1 MNALL
6 IGMGM
11 VAQTH
16 LLALRDNGAGVQLGG
31 VVGRDPARTRA
42 FADQAA
48 DLLGYPVDTH
58 TDIDAGIATKPDVA
72 ILITPPNARVE
83 YAQVLSAAAIPTLM
97 EKPVERTLEQA
108 RDVVGLYHNLPL
120 GIVFQHRTRAAS
132 RTLKKRLESKDLGEI
147 IHIEIRVPWWR
158 DQAYYDEPGRGSY
171 ARDGG
176 GVMISQA
183 IHTLDLALWLCGPVE
198 ELQAR
203 MRTSPLHRLEAEDI
217 ATALLT
223 FETGATGLISAT
235 TCAYPG
241 GAESIALI
249 TTKARALL
257 EGDALRIDWIDGET
271 EVLGTDQSTGGG
283 ADPMAFTHGWHQSIL
298 EDFAQAIRVG
308 CAPLATGQEA
318 LQVHAAID
326 AMTRASAS
334 GRTEKVCA

>member
-16 LLALRDNGAGVQLGG
+16 LLALRDNGAGVRLGG
-31 VVGRDPARTRA
+31 VLGRDLARTRA

-48 DLLGYPVDTH
+48 DLLGYPVDAH
-58 TDIDAGIATKPDVA
+58 KDIDAATATKPDLA
-72 ILITPPNARVE
+72 ILITPPNARIE
-83 YAQVLSAAAIPTLM
+83 HAQALSAAGIPTLM

-108 RDVVGLYHNLPL
+108 RAIVGLYHNVPL

-132 RTLKKRLESKDLGEI
+132 QTLMKRLESGDLGEVV
-147 IHIEIRVPWWR
+147 HVEIKVPWWR

-183 IHTLDLALWLCGPVE
+183 IHTLDLALWLCGPVK
-198 ELQAR
+198 ELQAQ
-203 MRTSPLHRLEAEDI
+203 MRSSPLHRLEAEDI
-217 ATALLT
+217 ATAILT
-223 FETGATGLISAT
+223 FESGATGMISAT

-241 GAESIALI
+241 GTESITLI
-249 TTKARALL
+249 TTKARVHL
-257 EGDALRIDWIDGET
+257 EGDALRLDWIDGET
-271 EVLGTDQSTGGG
+271 EMLGTDQSTGGG

-298 EDFAQAIRVG
+298 EDFAQAVRIGR
-308 CAPLATGQEA
+308 APLAMGQEA
-318 LQVHAAID
+318 LRVHAVID

-334 GRTEKVCA
+334 GQTEKVRA